1 MLQDWNDGR
10 IPFFTRPPQRGNQ
23 EHEEAAV
30 VASWAADFDADKVF
44 ANEASAVIAQLPSM
58 EDAAG
63 VGFFEA
69 ASAGQ
74 VAVQLEDMEEDAP
87 AAGAAQQQEEE
98 DLESMDEGYGAPSTS
113 GRAAG
118 GSSKA
123 ADALYGEEGQF
134 NPHAARAE
142 RKRQKKAKKAAAAGG
157 GAMEEEDDGSDFDFD
172 AANEGLEEAE
182 VGADKAVQ
190 EGGAGGCFHSGS
202 CSGYN

>member
-1 MLQDWNDGR
+1 LQAAARIVLQDWNDGR

-74 VAVQLEDMEEDAP
+74 VAVQLEEMEQDGP
-87 AAGAAQQQEEE
+87 AAGAHQEE

-134 NPHAARAE
+134 NPHAARAD
-142 RKRQKKAKKAAAAGG
+142 RKRQKKAKKAGAAGG
-157 GAMEEEDDGSDFDFD
+157 GGAVEDDDDDGSDFDFD
-172 AANEGLEEAE
+172 AANEGLEEEE
-182 VGADKAVQ
+182 VGGQ
-190 EGGAGGCFHSGS
+190 
-202 CSGYN
+202 